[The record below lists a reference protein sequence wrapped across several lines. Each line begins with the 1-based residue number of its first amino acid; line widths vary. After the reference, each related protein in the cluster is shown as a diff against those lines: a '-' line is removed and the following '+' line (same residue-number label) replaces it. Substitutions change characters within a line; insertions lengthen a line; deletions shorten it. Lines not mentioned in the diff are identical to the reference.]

1 MKMTACI
8 SNLPGNVLNKK
19 LITLA
24 VTVAMDNDI
33 TKPNRNL
40 VCHGLLE
47 DSMKN
52 PSTINSV
59 PSIPENTEMNYTG
72 VLANYFYQGWLKRTS
87 WSQEKEQYS

>member
-47 DSMKN
+47 DSM
-52 PSTINSV
+52 
-59 PSIPENTEMNYTG
+59 
-72 VLANYFYQGWLKRTS
+72 
-87 WSQEKEQYS
+87 